1 MELESYR
8 KFTSSQGKTS
18 YPPRRPCPVSGGV
31 GVDRSMRWGR
41 VRRER
46 ARPWRSATGRD
57 GCRLLFAAAI
67 LATSSVLCGS
77 PTAARAE
84 PQGQQPAAGSP
95 SPPLLHGWAATLD

>member
-1 MELESYR
+1 MSLESYR
-8 KFTSSQGKTS
+8 NCRSSRSKTHYLPLRS
-18 YPPRRPCPVSGGV
+18 CPVSGGV
-31 GVDRSMRWGR
+31 GGDRSMLGGR

-67 LATSSVLCGS
+67 LATSSVLFGS

-84 PQGQQPAAGSP
+84 PQGQQPAAGDRKSTRLNSSP
-95 SPPLLHGWAATLD
+95 